1 MFPNQICTPVHSLR
15 CSGGGSSCGRCS
27 AEHCPDF
34 LWQALLTSDAAGKS
48 FLSVNSSFLGNLISC
63 MTPCVSSFEAFQYS
77 PHPQEFQHYWLSQYI
92 SAISLLFHPDLAF
105 PSPISLHR
113 CHIHFCSLVQPFF
126 HQN

>member
-1 MFPNQICTPVHSLR
+1 MFPNQICTPVRSLR
-15 CSGGGSSCGRCS
+15 CSGGGSSCRHCS
-27 AEHCPDF
+27 TEHCPDF

-77 PHPQEFQHYWLSQYI
+77 HRLQEFPHYWLSQYI
-92 SAISLLFHPDLAF
+92 SAISLLFHRDLAF
-105 PSPISLHR
+105 PSPISLHHCR
-113 CHIHFCSLVQPFF
+113 IHFCSLVPPFY